1 MEDNKIV
8 LDFMVS
14 DYSDA
19 AACTESSLIHQSQ
32 MEQMMR
38 LFDKLYK
45 KARKA
50 KDSME
55 DDFTVKHDT
64 VSIFASRGAGKT
76 TFLLS
81 AQERI
86 RKIYDRAVCL
96 RTIDPSAIECKQ
108 HPFVNVL
115 ASIHEKVEEFL
126 KRIT

>member
-1 MEDNKIV
+1 MKNNDII
-8 LDFMVS
+8 LDFRIS

-32 MEQMMR
+32 MEQMMK
-38 LFDKLYK
+38 LFDKLYE

-50 KDSME
+50 KDNRE
-55 DDFTVKHDT
+55 NDFTVKHDT

-86 RKIYDRAVCL
+86 RKKYDRAVCL
-96 RTIDPSAIECKQ
+96 KTIDPPVGGIK
-108 HPFVNVL
+108 
-115 ASIHEKVEEFL
+115 
-126 KRIT
+126 

>member
-50 KDSME
+50 KDSRE

-86 RKIYDRAVCL
+86 RKKYRPVCDRMQAASVCECISKHSRKGRGIL
-96 RTIDPSAIECKQ
+96 EKRKPEAIR
-108 HPFVNVL
+108 F
-115 ASIHEKVEEFL
+115 
-126 KRIT
+126 